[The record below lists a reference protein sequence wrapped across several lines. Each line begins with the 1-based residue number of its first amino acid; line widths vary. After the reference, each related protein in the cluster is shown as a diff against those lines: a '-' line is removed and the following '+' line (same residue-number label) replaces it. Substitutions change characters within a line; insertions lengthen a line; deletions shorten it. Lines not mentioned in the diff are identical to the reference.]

1 MRSAFRPFRVLQRQI
16 DRAIASYESGCCNA
30 ADLRVFARSASSVRT
45 APLSKSFAWFCFVS

>member
-45 APLSKSFAWFCFVS
+45 APLSKSFAWFCFV